1 VVSGVREGSV
11 DVSDEHQRPTV
22 PSVVPPSRAQVLFG
36 IFQEATGVPAEFRQ
50 QWSDLSDAHKRAWQ
64 AVAEADDAAR

>member
-1 VVSGVREGSV
+1 VVPGVRAGDQ
-11 DVSDEHQRPTV
+11 DVTDEHQRPTV

-36 IFQEATGVPAEFRQ
+36 IFQEATGVPPQLRQ

-64 AVAEADDAAR
+64 AVAEAE